1 MCLETSFELM
11 TWQHMK
17 FILFEVNVPV
27 VLISSILGFKG
38 YRQFT
43 LVSTMTFFK
52 MSFNV
57 GCCFFFFPTHSV
69 LLVRRSCQ
77 TSQHQKFSKSQ
88 VHVTGSLVMFPP
100 ELWRKTTHAE

>member
-1 MCLETSFELM
+1 
-11 TWQHMK
+11 MK

-38 YRQFT
+38 YCQFA
-43 LVSTMTFFK
+43 LVSTLTFFK

-57 GCCFFFFPTHSV
+57 GWVVFFFFPPHNV

-77 TSQHQKFSKSQ
+77 TSLHQKFSKSQ
-88 VHVTGSLVMFPP
+88 VRVTGSLVMFPP